1 MITNFK
7 IIFFFIFLIKLKK
20 YKKYNYILLLNN
32 FYLIHTKIIGEKV
45 TDIFEKCKRTHY
57 SNEISP
63 ELAGETVKVTGWVH
77 EIRDLGGIV
86 FVLIRDKYGITQLT
100 APSKKLSEEMMADVR
115 AARKET
121 IVTVTGTVQES
132 GKAPNGIEIIP
143 TNIDVINVSQLPLPL
158 DTTEKVD
165 AEMDTRLD
173 ARFMDL
179 RKHDVSAIFKIKNE
193 MLHTT
198 RNYFYD
204 RDFTEITTP
213 KLVASAT
220 EGGTELFP
228 ITYFEKEA
236 FLGQSPQLYKQ
247 MMMATGLDNVF
258 EIGQIFRAEEHDTLR
273 HLNEALSID
282 AEMSFKSQE
291 DVMDLLEDL
300 IKNILN
306 NVQEKCSAELEDL
319 GHELDVPS
327 GSFPVVPYEEVIDI
341 VNSQDVEMEYGEDL
355 NRAAE
360 KVLGETM
367 GSYYFITEWPTAIK
381 PFYVMPKADD
391 PEKSTAFDLMYRD
404 LELSSG
410 AQRIHD
416 YDLLYSQI
424 EAKDLNPDSFEKY
437 LQAFKYGMPP
447 HSGWGMGAD
456 RLTMVITGAK
466 NIRETVLF
474 PRDRRRLTP

>member
-1 MITNFK
+1 M
-7 IIFFFIFLIKLKK
+7 
-20 YKKYNYILLLNN
+20 
-32 FYLIHTKIIGEKV
+32 

-57 SNEISP
+57 SNEIGP

-86 FVLIRDKYGITQLT
+86 FVLIRDKNGITQLT

-121 IVTVTGTVQES
+121 IITLTGTVQES
-132 GKAPNGIEIIP
+132 AKAPNGVEIIP
-143 TNIDVINVSQLPLPL
+143 SNIDVINVSQLPLPL
-158 DTTEKVD
+158 DTTEKVE

-173 ARFMDL
+173 SRFMDL
-179 RKHDVSAIFKIKNE
+179 RKHDVSAIFKIKSQ
-193 MLHTT
+193 MLHTA

-204 RDFTEITTP
+204 NDFTEITTP

-282 AEMSFKSQE
+282 AEMSFKSQT
-291 DVMDLLEDL
+291 DAMNTLEEL
-300 IKNILN
+300 IKRILSDISTN
-306 NVQEKCSAELEDL
+306 CQKELSDL
-319 GHELDVPS
+319 DHELDIPTEP
-327 GSFPVVPYEEVIDI
+327 FPIVTYEEVIDI
-341 VNSQDVEMEYGEDL
+341 VNSRDVEMNYGEDL

-381 PFYVMPKADD
+381 PFYVMPNSDD
-391 PEKSTAFDLMYRD
+391 TEKSTAFDLMYRD

>member
-1 MITNFK
+1 M
-7 IIFFFIFLIKLKK
+7 
-20 YKKYNYILLLNN
+20 
-32 FYLIHTKIIGEKV
+32 
-45 TDIFEKCKRTHY
+45 TDIFDKCKRTHY
-57 SNEISP
+57 SNQISP
-63 ELAGETVKVTGWVH
+63 ENEGETVKVTGWVH

-86 FVLIRDKYGITQLT
+86 FLLLRDKNGITQIT
-100 APSKKLSEEMMADVR
+100 APSKKVSAEMMEDIR

-121 IVTVTGTVQES
+121 IITVTGTVQKS
-132 GKAPNGIEIIP
+132 PKAPNGIEIIP
-143 TNIDVINVSQLPLPL
+143 SNIDIINVAQLPLPL

-165 AEMDTRLD
+165 AELDTRLD
-173 ARFMDL
+173 SRFMDI
-179 RKHDVSAIFKIKNE
+179 RKHDVSAIFKIKSQ
-193 MLHTT
+193 MLHTA

-204 RDFTEITTP
+204 HDFTEITTP

-282 AEMSFKSQE
+282 AEMSFRSQE
-291 DVMDLLEDL
+291 DAMNTLESL
-300 IKNILN
+300 IKAILANI
-306 NVQEKCSAELEDL
+306 QENCAKELEDL
-319 GHELDVPS
+319 GHELDIPTEP
-327 GSFPVVPYEEVIDI
+327 FPVVSYDKVLDI
-341 VNSQDVEMEYGEDL
+341 VNSHDVEMNYGDDL
-355 NRAAE
+355 SRAAE
-360 KVLGETM
+360 KVLGEEM
-367 GSYYFITEWPTAIK
+367 GSYYFITEWPMSIK
-381 PFYVMPKADD
+381 PFYVMPSTKD
-391 PEKSTAFDLMYRD
+391 PEISTSFDLMYRD

-410 AQRIHD
+410 SQRIHD
-416 YDLLYSQI
+416 YDLLYSRL

-437 LQAFKYGMPP
+437 LEAFKYGMPP

-456 RLTMVITGAK
+456 RLTMVLTGSK

>member
-1 MITNFK
+1 M
-7 IIFFFIFLIKLKK
+7 
-20 YKKYNYILLLNN
+20 
-32 FYLIHTKIIGEKV
+32 
-45 TDIFEKCKRTHY
+45 TDIFEKSKRTHY
-57 SNEISP
+57 SDEITP
-63 ELAGETVKVTGWVH
+63 QLAGEKVQITGWVH

-86 FVLIRDKYGITQLT
+86 FVLIRDKNGITQLT
-100 APSKKLSEEMMADVR
+100 APSKKLTEELMADVR

-121 IVTVTGTVQES
+121 IISVTGTVQES
-132 GKAPNGIEIIP
+132 PKAPNGVEIIP
-143 TNIDVINVSQLPLPL
+143 DNVDIINVSQLPLPL

-173 ARFMDL
+173 SRFMDL
-179 RKHDVSAIFKIKNE
+179 RKHDVSAIFKIKSQ

-198 RNYFYD
+198 RNFFYD
-204 RDFTEITTP
+204 HDFTEITTP

-247 MMMATGLDNVF
+247 MMMATGLDCVF

-282 AEMSFKSQE
+282 AEMSFKSQQ
-291 DVMDLLEDL
+291 DAMNLLENL
-300 IKNILN
+300 IKTILADIS
-306 NVQEKCSAELEDL
+306 EKCASELEAL
-319 GHELDVPS
+319 EHPLDVPCEP
-327 GSFPVVPYEEVIDI
+327 FPVVPYEKVIDI
-341 VNSQDVEMEYGEDL
+341 VNSHDVEMNYGEDL

-367 GSYYFITEWPTAIK
+367 GSYYFITEWPSAIK
-381 PFYVMPKADD
+381 PFYVMPNVAE

-410 AQRIHD
+410 SQRVHD
-416 YDLLYSQI
+416 YETLYNQL

-437 LQAFKYGMPP
+437 LEAFKYGMPP

-456 RLTMVITGAK
+456 RLTMVLTGVK

>member
-1 MITNFK
+1 M
-7 IIFFFIFLIKLKK
+7 
-20 YKKYNYILLLNN
+20 
-32 FYLIHTKIIGEKV
+32 
-45 TDIFEKCKRTHY
+45 TDIFDKCKRTHY
-57 SNEISP
+57 SNELTP

-86 FVLIRDKYGITQLT
+86 FVLIRDKNGITQLT
-100 APSKKLSEEMMADVR
+100 APSKKLTEEMMADVR

-121 IVTVTGTVQES
+121 IITLTGTVQES
-132 GKAPNGIEIIP
+132 GKAPNGVEIIP
-143 TNIDVINVSQLPLPL
+143 TNIDVINVSKLPLPL

-193 MLHTT
+193 MLHTV

-204 RDFTEITTP
+204 HDFTEITTP

-247 MMMATGLDNVF
+247 MMMATGLDSVF

-282 AEMSFKSQE
+282 AEMSFRSQQ

-300 IKNILN
+300 IRTISANLLEKNQN
-306 NVQEKCSAELEDL
+306 ELDIL
-319 GHELDVPS
+319 GHELDIPKEP
-327 GSFPVVPYEEVIDI
+327 FPVVPYEEVLDI
-341 VNSQDVEMEYGEDL
+341 VNSHDVEMNYGDDL
-355 NRAAE
+355 SRAAE
-360 KVLGETM
+360 KVIGDQM

-381 PFYVMPKADD
+381 PFYVMPNSDD

-410 AQRIHD
+410 SQRIHS
-416 YDLLYSQI
+416 YDLLYQQI

-437 LQAFKYGMPP
+437 LEAFQYGMPP

-456 RLTMVITGAK
+456 RLTMVLTGAQ

>member
-1 MITNFK
+1 M
-7 IIFFFIFLIKLKK
+7 
-20 YKKYNYILLLNN
+20 
-32 FYLIHTKIIGEKV
+32 
-45 TDIFEKCKRTHY
+45 TDIFDKCKRTHY
-57 SNEISP
+57 SNELTP

-86 FVLIRDKYGITQLT
+86 FVLIRDKNGITQLT
-100 APSKKLSEEMMADVR
+100 APSKKLTEEMMADVR

-121 IVTVTGTVQES
+121 IITLTGTVQES
-132 GKAPNGIEIIP
+132 NKAPNGVEIIP
-143 TNIDVINVSQLPLPL
+143 TNIDVINVSKLPLPL

-193 MLHTT
+193 MLHTA

-204 RDFTEITTP
+204 HDFTEITTP

-247 MMMATGLDNVF
+247 MMMATGLDSVF

-282 AEMSFKSQE
+282 AEMSFRSQQ

-300 IKNILN
+300 IRTISANLLEKNQN
-306 NVQEKCSAELEDL
+306 ELDIL
-319 GHELDVPS
+319 GHELDIPKEP
-327 GSFPVVPYEEVIDI
+327 FPVVPYEDVLNI
-341 VNSQDVEMEYGEDL
+341 VNSHDVEMNYGDDL
-355 NRAAE
+355 SRAAE
-360 KVLGETM
+360 KVIGDEM

-381 PFYVMPKADD
+381 PFYVMPNSDD

-410 AQRIHD
+410 SQRIHS
-416 YDLLYSQI
+416 YDLLYQQL

-437 LQAFKYGMPP
+437 LEAFQYGMPP

-456 RLTMVITGAK
+456 RLTMVLTGAQ

>member
-1 MITNFK
+1 
-7 IIFFFIFLIKLKK
+7 
-20 YKKYNYILLLNN
+20 
-32 FYLIHTKIIGEKV
+32 
-45 TDIFEKCKRTHY
+45 
-57 SNEISP
+57 
-63 ELAGETVKVTGWVH
+63 
-77 EIRDLGGIV
+77 
-86 FVLIRDKYGITQLT
+86 
-100 APSKKLSEEMMADVR
+100 MMADVR

-121 IVTVTGTVQES
+121 IVTLTGTVQES
-132 GKAPNGIEIIP
+132 PKAPNGVEIIP
-143 TNIDVINVSQLPLPL
+143 SNIDIINVSQLPLPL

-193 MLHTT
+193 MLHTV

-204 RDFTEITTP
+204 NDFTEITTP

-282 AEMSFKSQE
+282 AEMSFRSQE
-291 DVMDLLEDL
+291 DVMNLLEDV
-300 IKNILN
+300 IKNVLN
-306 NVQEKCSAELEDL
+306 NLQEKCSSELEDL

-327 GSFPVVPYEEVIDI
+327 GAFPVVPYEEVIDI

-367 GSYYFITEWPTAIK
+367 GSYYFITEWPTSIK
-381 PFYVMPKADD
+381 PFYVMPKEDD

-410 AQRIHD
+410 SQRIHD

-456 RLTMVITGAK
+456 RLTMVLTGAK

>member
-1 MITNFK
+1 M
-7 IIFFFIFLIKLKK
+7 
-20 YKKYNYILLLNN
+20 
-32 FYLIHTKIIGEKV
+32 

-57 SNEISP
+57 STEITP

-86 FVLIRDKYGITQLT
+86 FVLIRDKKGITQLT
-100 APSKKLSEEMMADVR
+100 APSKKLTEEMMADVR
-115 AARKET
+115 SARKET
-121 IVTVTGTVQES
+121 IVTLTGTVQES
-132 GKAPNGIEIIP
+132 AKAPNGVEIIP
-143 TNIDVINVSQLPLPL
+143 SNIDIINVSQLPLPL

-193 MLHTT
+193 MLHTV

-204 RDFTEITTP
+204 NDFTEITTP

-247 MMMATGLDNVF
+247 MMMATGLDSVF

-282 AEMSFKSQE
+282 SEMSFRSQE
-291 DVMDLLEDL
+291 DVMNLLEDV
-300 IKNILN
+300 IKNVLN
-306 NVQEKCSAELEDL
+306 NLQEKCSSELEDL

-327 GSFPVVPYEEVIDI
+327 GAFPVVPYEEVIDI

-410 AQRIHD
+410 SQRIHD

-456 RLTMVITGAK
+456 RLTMVLTGAK